1 MREPVRRADEDNVM
15 PKNQKD
21 KRGTD
26 YMSDLGILSQVA
38 QMYYNQGILQPEI
51 ARKLFFS
58 RAKVSR
64 ILKKARQL
72 GVVDI
77 HVKRYLDRMPSIEQ
91 KMQRMFHLKE
101 AIVLS
106 NGDEEDE
113 ETLEGLTN
121 IAALYVGD
129 QLKNHCTMGITGGGT
144 VHRIIQKLPKVE
156 VSDMH
161 VVQVIGASA
170 NQYIP
175 GEARELVNHI
185 STLLSAN
192 GHYLN
197 TPLYIDD
204 LYAKEI
210 LLRDP
215 TVREVFDYMKHLDL
229 LLTGIGSFN
238 HGSTVPSW
246 FGYMTSV
253 HRAELDKLN
262 AVGSICAQYF
272 DSFGNRLDCEWNRKC
287 VAIPFDVM
295 KKAALTVGV
304 AAGRHKAMP
313 ILGALRGEYINVLIT
328 DAETASLVIEQEEKS
343 PRRPQHSIYE
353 NN

>member
-1 MREPVRRADEDNVM
+1 M
-15 PKNQKD
+15 PQDQKD
-21 KRGTD
+21 RHGND
-26 YMSDLGILSQVA
+26 YMSDLGVLSQVA
-38 QMYYNQGILQPEI
+38 QMYYDQGMLQPEI
-51 ARKLFFS
+51 ARKLYFS

-72 GVVDI
+72 GVVEI

-91 KMQRMFHLKE
+91 KMQRMFPLRE
-101 AIVLS
+101 AVVLS
-106 NGDEEDE
+106 KGDEEDE

-129 QLKNHCTMGITGGGT
+129 LLKNHNTMGITGGGT
-144 VHRIIQKLPKVE
+144 VRKIIQKLPRVT

-185 STLLSAN
+185 STLLAAD

-210 LLRDP
+210 LLQDP
-215 TVREVFDYMKHLDL
+215 TVRGVFDYMKHLDL
-229 LLTGIGSFN
+229 LLTGIGGFN
-238 HGSTVPSW
+238 HGNTVPSW
-246 FGYMTSV
+246 FGYMTSA

-272 DSFGNRLDCEWNRKC
+272 DLNGKRLDCEWNRKC
-287 VAIPFDVM
+287 VAIPFDDM

-304 AAGRHKAMP
+304 AAGRHKAVP

-328 DAETASLVIEQEEKS
+328 DAETASLVIEQEEKNRGTRS
-343 PRRPQHSIYE
+343 RQ
-353 NN
+353 